1 MVTTLPDQ
9 IIPIESIVSSETG
22 EKAPAPEA
30 PKLPVAQAAKEVK
43 TSTPASVP
51 VPNVSHV
58 VDMRSTDDKTQA
70 VATDAQKLTQTADK
84 EEEEFIKDV
93 EQIHSIQP

>member
-30 PKLPVAQAAKEVK
+30 SKLPVTQAVKEVK
-43 TSTPASVP
+43 TPTPAPAPIPSDP
-51 VPNVSHV
+51 YI
-58 VDMRSTDDKTQA
+58 VDMRSADDKTQV
-70 VATDAQKLTQTADK
+70 VAADAQKLTQAADK